1 MAVTVTGRRNV
12 GKTGAPESHLYLD
25 LPPRQGLLVAPALLL
40 SLCTLGAGVVS
51 GCRGRQAS
59 LGPAESYRLF
69 APDPGKA
76 GVPGGPPVV
85 RDLPLN
91 QEPGLSLGRALN
103 DGFAAE
109 MVRIVHL
116 AKQLVR
122 HGGKTEARYPDAVR
136 AAAEEPL
143 CLVVGVD
150 SASAT
155 SRGLGFATW
164 TSVDARPETRWVGLS
179 GNIEGD
185 RALVQTLT
193 GRLATHAADWV
204 ARGAVPGPTP
214 LLVDAYRMAM
224 EVIARE
230 WKQSGQGHQGA
241 LGGTAGTLEQ
251 RTTFSIV
258 RGNQAVKV
266 SDSDAGAL
274 KTARELLADPRV
286 AATVLHRLA
295 QTRTLAHT
303 AGPVPMYAPFVST
316 TLPAGVSP
324 AQVLGP
330 MRNFQA
336 KLFSAWAD
344 AVGKGRPPADIVDLV
359 TAYTDVFPNER
370 AEVVRIF
377 LVTTFAGTVIPGG
390 LSTAAADA
398 TATLARLTTLT
409 EDVVADKRGLR
420 DALKD
425 AGSPKTP

>member
-1 MAVTVTGRRNV
+1 LYRDLRRGQGLTGLGRR
-12 GKTGAPESHLYLD
+12 
-25 LPPRQGLLVAPALLL
+25 LPVLLAVLGGLLP
-40 SLCTLGAGVVS
+40 ST
-51 GCRGRQAS
+51 CREGQRS
-59 LGPAESYRLF
+59 LGPADSYQLLT
-69 APDPGKA
+69 PEGGKT

-85 RDLPLN
+85 QALAID
-91 QEPGLSLGRALN
+91 QEPALSLGRALN

-122 HGGKTEARYPDAVR
+122 YGGKTEGRYSDAVR
-136 AAAEEPL
+136 AAAEDPL

-150 SASAT
+150 TAAAT
-155 SRGLGFATW
+155 SRGLAFAKW
-164 TSVDARPETRWVGLS
+164 TGREVRAETRWVGLS
-179 GNIEGD
+179 ANVEGD

-230 WKQSGQGHQGA
+230 WRQGGHAAGGA

-251 RTTFSIV
+251 RNTFAAV

-266 SDSDAGAL
+266 GDSDTSAL
-274 KTARELLADPRV
+274 KSASALLADPRV

-295 QTRTLAHT
+295 QTRALAHS
-303 AGPVPMYAPFVST
+303 AGPVAIYAPFVPAK
-316 TLPAGVSP
+316 LPAGVSP
-324 AQVLGP
+324 AQILGP

-344 AVGKGRPPADIVDLV
+344 AVGKGHAPADIVDLLQV
-359 TAYTDVFPNER
+359 YGEMFPAER
-370 AEVVRIF
+370 AEAVRIF
-377 LVTTFAGTVIPGG
+377 LVTTFAGTVVPGG
-390 LSTAAADA
+390 LSHAPADA
-398 TATLARLTTLT
+398 TATLARLATLT
-409 EDVVADKRGLR
+409 EDVVANRRGLR
-420 DALKD
+420 DALNGVGGK
-425 AGSPKTP
+425 AP